1 MERWT
6 RNSDQVSFQDTTTIV
21 SQLFDR
27 YDVDDSGTMV
37 RRCLS
42 RRLLR
47 GFVVQNDSDEL
58 VQLSVNVCFK
68 LNLHT
73 LQAAEVLTVQLRVE
87 VVGQRRSQS
96 GSRDHFLLL
105 CVADRCKGRTPG
117 RFQI

>member
-1 MERWT
+1 MERFT

-73 LQAAEVLTVQLRVE
+73 LQAAEVTHCALVCCGGGAETLTERI
-87 VVGQRRSQS
+87 
-96 GSRDHFLLL
+96 
-105 CVADRCKGRTPG
+105 T
-117 RFQI
+117 